1 MDNLNFNKIAAG
13 VLCGGLLL
21 MAGIKAGEILLPHQ
35 ELEEN
40 AYPFEVAEASGDG
53 DGSTQ
58 VEQDA
63 GPEPILALLASAD
76 IAAGQALS
84 KKCTACHVFNADGPN
99 KVGPNLY
106 NIVSRDV
113 ASVADFKYSGAL
125 TDHGGAWS
133 YEELNGFL
141 HKPKKW
147 VSGTKMNFAGLKSPQ
162 DRANII
168 AWMRTL
174 SDDPTPLP

>member
-21 MAGIKAGEILLPHQ
+21 MAGIKAGEIFLPHQ

-40 AYPFEVAEASGDG
+40 AYPFEVAEAGG
-53 DGSTQ
+53 AGQGATQ
-58 VEQDA
+58 VLEDA
-63 GPEPILALLASAD
+63 GPEPILAMLASAD
-76 IAAGQALS
+76 VAAGQALS
-84 KKCTACHVFNADGPN
+84 KKCTACHVFVEGGPN

-106 NIVSRDV
+106 NIVNRDV
-113 ASVADFKYSGAL
+113 AAVADFKYSGAL
-125 TDHGGAWS
+125 TEHGGAWS

-141 HKPKKW
+141 YKPKAW
-147 VSGTKMNFAGLKSPQ
+147 VKGTKMNYAGLKKPQ

-174 SDDPTPLP
+174 SGNPTPLP

>member
-35 ELEEN
+35 DIEEN
-40 AYPFEVAEASGDG
+40 AYPFEVAEAG
-53 DGSTQ
+53 DGSSAPA
-58 VEQDA
+58 VPQDT
-63 GPEPILALLASAD
+63 GPEPILAMLASAD
-76 IAAGQALS
+76 IDAGQALS
-84 KKCTACHVFNADGPN
+84 KKCTACHSFDAGGPN

-106 NIVSRDV
+106 NIVNRGIGGVDG
-113 ASVADFKYSGAL
+113 FKYSTAL
-125 TDHGGAWS
+125 SEFGGNWD
-133 YEELNGFL
+133 YEQLNGFL
-141 HKPKKW
+141 YKPKSW
-147 VSGTKMNFAGLKSPQ
+147 VNGTKMNYAGLKKPN

-174 SDDPTPLP
+174 SADPAQLP

>member
-35 ELEEN
+35 DIEEN
-40 AYPFEVAEASGDG
+40 AYPFEVAEAG
-53 DGSTQ
+53 DGSSAPA
-58 VEQDA
+58 VPQDT
-63 GPEPILALLASAD
+63 GPEPILAMLASAD
-76 IAAGQALS
+76 IDAGQALS
-84 KKCTACHVFNADGPN
+84 KKCTACHSFNDGGKN

-106 NIVSRDV
+106 NIVNRGIGGVDG
-113 ASVADFKYSGAL
+113 FKYSTAL
-125 TDHGGAWS
+125 SEFGGNWD
-133 YEELNGFL
+133 YEQLNGFL
-141 HKPKKW
+141 YKPKSW
-147 VSGTKMNFAGLKSPQ
+147 VNGTKMNYAGLKKPN

-174 SDDPTPLP
+174 SADPAQLP